1 MSEHLKEESI
11 IPYLDGRLSA
21 AERETLGAHLSIC
34 AECRERVEELRAVIG
49 ALAEWTLEQP
59 SPAFDAALR
68 ARLSEETEQGSGWLV
83 LRPIY
88 GAALAAAVV
97 LASAVA
103 LWPPQTVEAPSL
115 PQPPGV
121 AVAPQPG
128 RQPSP
133 TPAPSPVPQN
143 SSNDALAVLDNAVL
157 LENYDM
163 LTQFDILFEPTAE
176 EKKGKTL

>member
-11 IPYLDGRLSA
+11 IPYLDGRVSA
-21 AERETLGAHLSIC
+21 AERETLGAHLSVC
-34 AECRERVEELRAVIG
+34 AECRERVEELRALMS
-49 ALAEWTLEQP
+49 AMAEWTLEPP

-68 ARLSEETEQGSGWLV
+68 ARLAEETGPGSGWLV
-83 LRPIY
+83 LRPVY
-88 GAALAAAVV
+88 GAGLAAAVV

-103 LWPPQTVEAPSL
+103 LWPPATVEAPPL

-121 AVAPQPG
+121 AVAPQPS
-128 RQPSP
+128 RQPGP
-133 TPAPSPVPQN
+133 TAAPGPPDN
-143 SSNDALAVLDNAVL
+143 GTDALAVLDSAVL

-163 LTQFDILFEPTAE
+163 LTQFDILFEPAAE

>member
-21 AERETLGAHLSIC
+21 AERQALGAHLSVC
-34 AECRERVEELRAVIG
+34 AECRERVDELRAVMSTLG
-49 ALAEWTLEQP
+49 EWTLEPP

-68 ARLSEETEQGSGWLV
+68 ARLAEEAEQGSGWLV

-103 LWPPQTVEAPSL
+103 LWPPQTVEAPPL
-115 PQPPGV
+115 PQ
-121 AVAPQPG
+121 
-128 RQPSP
+128 
-133 TPAPSPVPQN
+133 
-143 SSNDALAVLDNAVL
+143 
-157 LENYDM
+157 
-163 LTQFDILFEPTAE
+163 
-176 EKKGKTL
+176 

>member
-11 IPYLDGRLSA
+11 IPYLDGRVSA
-21 AERETLGAHLSIC
+21 VDLASLDAHVASC
-34 AECRERVEELRAVIG
+34 AACRERVEELRAVMRT
-49 ALAEWTLEQP
+49 LAEWTLEPP

-68 ARLSEETEQGSGWLV
+68 VRLAEEEQGSGWFV

-97 LASAVA
+97 IASAVA
-103 LWPPQTVEAPSL
+103 LWPPATLEAPPL
-115 PQPPGV
+115 PKAPGV

-133 TPAPSPVPQN
+133 TPGPTPQN
-143 SSNDALAVLDNAVL
+143 GGQDALAVLDSAVL

-163 LTQFDILFEPTAE
+163 LTQFDILFEPATD
-176 EKKGKTL
+176 EKEGKTL

>member
-11 IPYLDGRLSA
+11 IPYLDGRVSA
-21 AERETLGAHLSIC
+21 AERETLGAHLSVC
-34 AECRERVEELRAVIG
+34 AECRERVEELRAVMG
-49 ALAEWTLEQP
+49 ALAEWQLEPP
-59 SPAFDAALR
+59 SPAFDSALR
-68 ARLSEETEQGSGWLV
+68 ARLAEEAEQGSSWLV

-103 LWPPQTVEAPSL
+103 LWPPQTVEAPPL

-121 AVAPQPG
+121 AVAPQPT
-128 RQPSP
+128 QPSVTP
-133 TPAPSPVPQN
+133 TPQ
-143 SSNDALAVLDNAVL
+143 SNGTDALAVLDSAVL

-163 LTQFDILFEPTAE
+163 LTQFDILFEPVAE